1 MSRAVTACLEP
12 CICCSVAY
20 DNFDSIAAHKGISMI
35 APPPYSRIAPETSS
49 GVTYFPIGNKK
60 TKYFYNN
67 TMTNYNVVI
76 VKTMCED
83 ISEYSPAIRLQVSSM
98 RQPMRVMTLKT
109 GQYMRIKTVKII
121 FYAIL
126 ACLCFSLLSFRLLFR
141 LTVARLCL
149 FVTWL

>member
-1 MSRAVTACLEP
+1 
-12 CICCSVAY
+12 VAY

-35 APPPYSRIAPETSS
+35 APPPYSLIAPETSS
-49 GVTYFPIGNKK
+49 GINYFPIGNKK

-76 VKTMCED
+76 VKTIQD
-83 ISEYSPAIRLQVSSM
+83 ISEYSPGIRLQVSSV
-98 RQPMRVMTLKT
+98 RQPMPVMILKT

-126 ACLCFSLLSFRLLFR
+126 ACLCFFLIIFSTL
-141 LTVARLCL
+141 V
-149 FVTWL
+149 

>member
-1 MSRAVTACLEP
+1 M
-12 CICCSVAY
+12 AY

-35 APPPYSRIAPETSS
+35 APPPYSLIAPETSS
-49 GVTYFPIGNKK
+49 GINYCPIGNKK

-76 VKTMCED
+76 VKTIQD
-83 ISEYSPAIRLQVSSM
+83 ISEYSPGIRLQVSSV
-98 RQPMRVMTLKT
+98 RQPMPVMILKT

-126 ACLCFSLLSFRLLFR
+126 ACLCFFLIIFSTL
-141 LTVARLCL
+141 V
-149 FVTWL
+149 

>member
-35 APPPYSRIAPETSS
+35 APPPYSLIAPETSS
-49 GVTYFPIGNKK
+49 GINYFPIGNKK

-83 ISEYSPAIRLQVSSM
+83 ISEYSPDIRLQVSSV
-98 RQPMRVMTLKT
+98 RQPMPVMILKT

-126 ACLCFSLLSFRLLFR
+126 ACLCFFLIIFFTLI
-141 LTVARLCL
+141 
-149 FVTWL
+149 

>member
-1 MSRAVTACLEP
+1 
-12 CICCSVAY
+12 VAY
-20 DNFDSIAAHKGISMI
+20 DNFDSIAARKGISMI
-35 APPPYSRIAPETSS
+35 APPPYSLIAPETSS
-49 GVTYFPIGNKK
+49 GINYFPIGNKK

-83 ISEYSPAIRLQVSSM
+83 ISEYSPYIRLQVSSV
-98 RQPMRVMTLKT
+98 RQPMPVMILKT

-126 ACLCFSLLSFRLLFR
+126 AC
-141 LTVARLCL
+141 
-149 FVTWL
+149 